1 MGWWDQPRGPDGKWI
16 KGGAGVSVAA
26 VAVGLAVVGGGGAG
40 GAAAGGAV
48 VDGAAQAANAARAEA
63 AAKPNRGARKAK
75 ADDGWRKLRLRNVR
89 EATENALDCAINSYG
104 QVRDFFLRNPCAD
117 LDRTLFTLADPAGNT
132 FVVSVS
138 WVRMRSAKD
147 VPPLKKLIDTD
158 GTGSVKSLG
167 FDLLKH
173 QGVRFTGTPFRS
185 RPSKDVLVV
194 AEGAVV
200 SGKPDPA
207 IFQQAVTI
215 AAELP
220 R

>member
-1 MGWWDQPRGPDGKWI
+1 M
-16 KGGAGVSVAA
+16 AA
-26 VAVGLAVVGGGGAG
+26 VE
-40 GAAAGGAV
+40 GAAGAP
-48 VDGAAQAANAARAEA
+48 ANVAVRPDA
-63 AAKPNRGARKAK
+63 AAKPNRGARKSK
-75 ADDGWRKLRLRNVR
+75 ADENWRKLRVRQVR
-89 EATENALDCAINSYG
+89 EATENALDCAVNSYG
-104 QVRDFFLRNPCAD
+104 QVRNFFLRNPCAD

-138 WVRMRSAKD
+138 WVRMRSTKD
-147 VPPLKKLIDTD
+147 VRPLKRLIDTD

-185 RPSKDVLVV
+185 RPTGDVLVV

-207 IFQQAVTI
+207 LFEQTVDL

>member
-1 MGWWDQPRGPDGKWI
+1 MGWESQPRGRDGKWV
-16 KGGAGVSVAA
+16 KGGAGVTVAA
-26 VAVGLAVVGGGGAG
+26 AAVGLAVVGGAG
-40 GAAAGGAV
+40 GAAT
-48 VDGAAQAANAARAEA
+48 GAAVPAANAAARAEA
-63 AAKPNRGARKAK
+63 AAKPNRGARKTK

-132 FVVSVS
+132 FVVSVA

-147 VPPLKKLIDTD
+147 VRPLKALIDTD

-167 FDLLKH
+167 FDLLKQ

-185 RPSKDVLVV
+185 RPSRDVLVV
-194 AEGAVV
+194 AEGAAV
-200 SGKPDPA
+200 SGKPDPT
-207 IFQQAVTI
+207 IFRQAVDL

>member
-1 MGWWDQPRGPDGKWI
+1 MGRPDQPRGRDGKWI
-16 KGGAGVSVAA
+16 PRGAGAGVTAAA
-26 VAVGLAVVGGGGAG
+26 VVAGFAIVGGGGGGAATAG
-40 GAAAGGAV
+40 GAAARANVAV
-48 VDGAAQAANAARAEA
+48 RPDA
-63 AAKPNRGARKAK
+63 AAKPNRGARKTK
-75 ADDGWRKLRLRNVR
+75 ADENWRRLRLRQVR
-89 EATENALDCAINSYG
+89 EATENALDCAVNSYG

-138 WVRMRSAKD
+138 WVRMRSKSD
-147 VPPLKKLIDTD
+147 VRPLKELIDTD
-158 GTGSVKSLG
+158 GTGSVKTVG
-167 FDLLKH
+167 FDLLKS

-185 RPSKDVLVV
+185 RQTKDVLVV

-200 SGKPDPA
+200 SGKPDPVL
-207 IFQQAVTI
+207 FEQTVDI

>member
-1 MGWWDQPRGPDGKWI
+1 MT
-16 KGGAGVSVAA
+16 AAA
-26 VAVGLAVVGGGGAG
+26 VVAGFAIVGGGGGGAATAG
-40 GAAAGGAV
+40 GAAARANVAV
-48 VDGAAQAANAARAEA
+48 RPDA
-63 AAKPNRGARKAK
+63 AAKPNRGARKTK
-75 ADDGWRKLRLRNVR
+75 ADENWRRLRLRQVR
-89 EATENALDCAINSYG
+89 EATENALDCAVNSYG

-138 WVRMRSAKD
+138 WVRMRSKSD
-147 VPPLKKLIDTD
+147 VRPLKELIDTD
-158 GTGSVKSLG
+158 GTGSVKTVG
-167 FDLLKH
+167 FDLLKS

-185 RPSKDVLVV
+185 RQTKDVLVV

-200 SGKPDPA
+200 SGKPDPVL
-207 IFQQAVTI
+207 FEQTVDI